1 MEEKKFDFNTIIG
14 FGLIFIIIFW
24 MMYNGQKTS
33 QNEQLEKARIT
44 KDSMQK
50 AKQTA
55 PKNEVVIAS
64 DSTVTDSAKIK
75 QLQGTLGSFAYSS
88 TLPSTVKIP
97 SFTSTRTFS
106 LLYPASPISR
116 PYLPFPYFTTL

>member
-14 FGLIFIIIFW
+14 FGLIFIIILW

-44 KDSMQK
+44 KDSIQK

-55 PKNEVVIAS
+55 PKNKAVIAS

-88 TLPSTVKIP
+88 TLPSAKEN
-97 SFTSTRTFS
+97 
-106 LLYPASPISR
+106 
-116 PYLPFPYFTTL
+116 FTTLPS